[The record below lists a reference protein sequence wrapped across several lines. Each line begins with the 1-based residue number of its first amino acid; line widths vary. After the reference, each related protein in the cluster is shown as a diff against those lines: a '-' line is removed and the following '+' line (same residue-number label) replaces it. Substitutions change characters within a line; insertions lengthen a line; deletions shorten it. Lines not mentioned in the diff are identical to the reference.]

1 MMKTTVAKLAI
12 LIFLAFIVCLPE
24 FFPSQVLQVQFLC
37 APFDPCDANS
47 GHDDYDRQAYEMY
60 DSAGLTRPLCEAK
73 NSTSQ
78 DEAVKEWFVCE
89 THTDLR
95 SLHDNVSISE
105 IDMEVSV
112 RLQVAAPPLLQNVT
126 VSGHFNYSGLHIET
140 QDNITLFGCCIQ
152 KDSTQQNKDKTP
164 QSSSSTQTSVSD
176 QPNISEPGIFSAGSL
191 DATSSEGKKSSSH
204 HIHQSNRSH
213 CLFHFK
219 DIQRTSSKTV
229 IQWSVITI
237 VWLVLV
243 VMVIVLVLLGVRD
256 QVFKNRHCNKKKVIP
271 ILPPANQPK
280 TFSNRRVKYKELFL
294 DKRPSDYSRGHAT
307 SHQKHS
313 LASTKRFLQ
322 VFQESYQRVLSPI
335 PELSATDVSL
345 GENEDECDEEA
356 MSDDVITEDEF
367 EMCLDVP
374 LTPANTHLENFT
386 FLHHRSHPSVESCY

>member
-219 DIQRTSSKTV
+219 DIQRTSSKT
-229 IQWSVITI
+229 
-237 VWLVLV
+237 
-243 VMVIVLVLLGVRD
+243 D
-256 QVFKNRHCNKKKVIP
+256 
-271 ILPPANQPK
+271 
-280 TFSNRRVKYKELFL
+280 KELFL